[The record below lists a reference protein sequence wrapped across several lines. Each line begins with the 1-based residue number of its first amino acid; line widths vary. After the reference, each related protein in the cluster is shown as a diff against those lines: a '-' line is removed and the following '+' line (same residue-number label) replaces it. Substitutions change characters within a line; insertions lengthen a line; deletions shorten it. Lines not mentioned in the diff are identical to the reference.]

1 MIKGQS
7 PRNLVNLAQD
17 RTQRQVLFDKIA
29 PGLALKLRCQELVTK
44 CSEAVLENGVRAMT
58 LDQERSLDILLRRYE
73 SQVDEL
79 ELQTVAGLFSRQIL
93 YPLPLANCFLAL
105 LQTMKRFTCFCAGW
119 QSRVSISTRAKR
131 PSPVDV
137 FLALLLPLA
146 V

>member
-17 RTQRQVLFDKIA
+17 PTQRQVLFDRIA
-29 PGLALKLRCQELVTK
+29 PGLTLKLRCQELVTK

-79 ELQTVAGLFSRQIL
+79 ELQTVAGLFSRPIL
-93 YPLPLANCFLAL
+93 YVPLLANCFLAL
-105 LQTMKRFTCFCAGW
+105 QTMKDFTCFFAGW
-119 QSRVSISTRAKR
+119 QSRASISTRAKR

-146 V
+146 I

>member
-17 RTQRQVLFDKIA
+17 PTQRQVLFDKIA
-29 PGLALKLRCQELVTK
+29 PGLALKLRCQDLVTK

-58 LDQERSLDILLRRYE
+58 LDQERSLDVLLRRYE

-93 YPLPLANCFLAL
+93 YPPP
-105 LQTMKRFTCFCAGW
+105 R
-119 QSRVSISTRAKR
+119 
-131 PSPVDV
+131 
-137 FLALLLPLA
+137 
-146 V
+146 